1 MTLTSQ
7 NIFTPPLNVND
18 MEKIEEMRVMRAIIS
33 AVLNNRKIVPGSEL
47 CSSSVCNIDDFDIE
61 VMEKYLE
68 RWNQAIAEQEKEQ
81 ADKAIQNQWNDLKA
95 KHPDVLLLLRIGD
108 FYVMYNQDAE
118 IASEILGIT
127 LSKHSNSKFK
137 EQAGFPYHALDTYLP
152 KLIRGGQQVAICDI
166 LEKPKQQKRG

>member
-7 NIFTPPLNVND
+7 NIFTPLNVND

-61 VMEKYLE
+61 MMEKYLE
-68 RWNQAIAEQEKEQ
+68 RWNRTIAQHEKEQ

-108 FYVMYNQDAE
+108 FYVMYKQDAE

-127 LSKHSNSKFK
+127 LSKHSNCKFK
-137 EQAGFPYHALDTYLP
+137 EQAGFPHHALDTYLP
-152 KLIRGGQQVAICDI
+152 KLIRGGQRVAICDI

>member
-7 NIFTPPLNVND
+7 NKFFKPLNVND
-18 MEKIEEMRVMRAIIS
+18 MEKIEEMRVMGAIIS

-68 RWNQAIAEQEKEQ
+68 RWNQTIAEQEKEQ

-108 FYVMYNQDAE
+108 FWQVSLTMPLIPICPNLYVED
-118 IASEILGIT
+118 SESLYVTFWKSLNNRKEGRK
-127 LSKHSNSKFK
+127 KH
-137 EQAGFPYHALDTYLP
+137 
-152 KLIRGGQQVAICDI
+152 
-166 LEKPKQQKRG
+166 EKRP

>member
-1 MTLTSQ
+1 
-7 NIFTPPLNVND
+7 

-33 AVLNNRKIVPGSEL
+33 AVLNNRKIVPGSGL
-47 CSSSVCNIDDFDIE
+47 RSSSVCKIDDFDIE

-68 RWNQAIAEQEKEQ
+68 RWNRTIAQHEKEQ

-108 FYVMYNQDAE
+108 FYVMYKQDAE

-127 LSKHSNSKFK
+127 LSKHSNCKFK
-137 EQAGFPYHALDTYLP
+137 EQAGFPIMP
-152 KLIRGGQQVAICDI
+152 LIPICQNLYVEDSKS
-166 LEKPKQQKRG
+166 LYVTFWKSLNNRKEGRKKHEKRP